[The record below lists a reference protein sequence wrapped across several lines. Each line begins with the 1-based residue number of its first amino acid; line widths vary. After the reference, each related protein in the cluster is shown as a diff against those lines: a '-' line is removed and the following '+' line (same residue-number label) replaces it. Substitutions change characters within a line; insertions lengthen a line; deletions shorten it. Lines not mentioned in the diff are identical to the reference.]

1 MWLQLA
7 GLVAFNGFYWRG
19 MGKYLCV
26 PVLNCYACPVGA
38 VACPI
43 GSLTAFA
50 QWRLIPYYIIGTI
63 GIVGVSVGRAFCG
76 WACPFGLL
84 QDALY
89 RIRSPKWRLPRAAD
103 GVKYAMLAVLVIG
116 LPWMLGGSGASG
128 AERILEQDTGS
139 LDYCALFC
147 PVGTLEAGI
156 PGLVVNPDI
165 RARASWRTWSKL
177 GILVMVLGLV
187 VVSRRSFCRG
197 LCPLGALIALASRV
211 SLLQLRTDPEK
222 CTRCMRCVRVCP
234 TACRKVPEE
243 LGGKET
249 TAECVLCLECV
260 RSCPETGALSA
271 RLAGRV
277 IAMSQGRKDGKDG
290 KDG

>member
-19 MGKYLCV
+19 VGKYLCV

-156 PGLVVNPDI
+156 PGLMVNPDI

-197 LCPLGALIALASRV
+197 LCPLGALIAASDRSGEVHAMHAMRTGVPDGLPEGARGAGWQGDDGGVRAV
-211 SLLQLRTDPEK
+211 SG
-222 CTRCMRCVRVCP
+222 VR
-234 TACRKVPEE
+234 EE
-243 LGGKET
+243 LSGDGG
-249 TAECVLCLECV
+249 AVGAAGG
-260 RSCPETGALSA
+260 TGDCDESGEE
-271 RLAGRV
+271 RREGREGWV
-277 IAMSQGRKDGKDG
+277 DGSS
-290 KDG
+290 